1 MTYGSEQRHLL
12 SSVQL
17 EPSGRKQKFV
27 VTGRN
32 ESSNTS
38 EEQRRDL
45 SEDTIKG
52 GEWTL
57 KRK

>member
-1 MTYGSEQRHLL
+1 MYGSEHRHLL
-12 SSVQL
+12 SSIQL
-17 EPSGRKQKFV
+17 EPSGRKQKFM

-38 EEQRRDL
+38 EEKRRDL
-45 SEDTIKG
+45 SEDRIKV

-57 KRK
+57 NRK